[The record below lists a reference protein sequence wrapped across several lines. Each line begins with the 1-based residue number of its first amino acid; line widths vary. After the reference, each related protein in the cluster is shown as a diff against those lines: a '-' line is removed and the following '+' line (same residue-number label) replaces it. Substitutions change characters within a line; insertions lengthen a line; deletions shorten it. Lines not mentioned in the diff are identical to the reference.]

1 MPESPLTPSPYDVL
15 GVPPTATTHELRKAY
30 RRMLREAHPDTGGS
44 EARFHAVQRAWELV
58 GTSSSRAAYD
68 RGQVSVRHSA
78 AQPGASWVP
87 APPRARR
94 DSRPTAR
101 SYGHPGGWR
110 RERYLTLVREW
121 AGRGTD
127 IADPYDAALVRSA
140 PRELRHMLADAL
152 AEEATASTLATL
164 GIGYTLWHDVATD
177 VRAANPRFTGGVSK
191 VDHVVLG
198 PTGLFAVLS
207 EDWGGPVRARKGD
220 LIGEVLMPG
229 ERPMHQLSLEAKW
242 VARAAR
248 VKFTALVIVVPDD
261 ATDESLMVLGKM
273 RGVPS
278 VVVQRSRLLDL
289 LRNGLPGPEQTS
301 RGQIGGTELFDIRTR
316 LQNAIRFV

>member
-15 GVPPTATTHELRKAY
+15 GVPPTATHHELRKAY
-30 RRMLREAHPDTGGS
+30 RRMLRASHPDTGGS
-44 EARFHAVQRAWELV
+44 EARFHAVQHAWELI
-58 GTSSSRAAYD
+58 GTTSSRAAYD
-68 RGQVSVRHSA
+68 RGHVA
-78 AQPGASWVP
+78 AQPDASWVP
-87 APPRARR
+87 APPRSRR

-121 AGRGTD
+121 AGRGTEVT
-127 IADPYDAALVRSA
+127 DPYDAALVRSA

-177 VRAANPRFTGGVSK
+177 VSPANPRFSGGVAK
-191 VDHVVLG
+191 IDHLVIG
-198 PTGLFAVLS
+198 PSGLFAVLS
-207 EDWGGPVRARKGD
+207 EDWGGAVRARRGE
-220 LIGEVLMPG
+220 LIGDVLMPG
-229 ERPMHQLSLEAKW
+229 EKPMHQLALEAKW

-248 VKFTALVIVVPDD
+248 VRFTGLVIVVPDD
-261 ATDESLMVLGKM
+261 ATDESLMMLGKT

-289 LRNGLPGPEQTS
+289 MRNGLPGVP
-301 RGQIGGTELFDIRTR
+301 QIGGTELFDVRTR
-316 LQNAIRFV
+316 LQNTVRFV

>member
-15 GVPPTATTHELRKAY
+15 GVPATATSHELRKAY
-30 RRMLREAHPDTGGS
+30 RRMLRESHPDTGGT
-44 EARFHAVQRAWELV
+44 EARFHAVQHAWELV
-58 GTSSSRAAYD
+58 GTAASRAAYD
-68 RGQVSVRHSA
+68 RGHTA

-87 APPRARR
+87 APPRARK

-121 AGRGTD
+121 AGRGTE

-177 VRAANPRFTGGVSK
+177 VRTSNPRFTGGISK
-191 VDHVVLG
+191 IDHVVLG

-207 EDWGGPVRARKGD
+207 EDWGGPVKARKGD
-220 LIGEVLMPG
+220 LVGEVLMPG
-229 ERPMHQLSLEAKW
+229 ERPMHELSLEAKW

-248 VKFTALVIVVPDD
+248 VKFTGLVIVVPDD
-261 ATDESLMVLGKM
+261 ATDESLMLLGKM

-289 LRNGLPGPEQTS
+289 LRNGLPGM
-301 RGQIGGTELFDIRTR
+301 GQIGGTELFDVRTR
-316 LQNAIRFV
+316 LQAAIRFV

>member
-15 GVPPTATTHELRKAY
+15 GVSPTATTHELRKAY
-30 RRMLREAHPDTGGS
+30 RRMLREAHPDTGGT
-44 EARFHAVQRAWELV
+44 EARFHAVQRAWALV

-68 RGQVSVRHSA
+68 RGHVA

-87 APPRARR
+87 APPRARK

-121 AGRGTD
+121 AGRGAEVT
-127 IADPYDAALVRSA
+127 DPYDAALVRSA

-177 VRAANPRFTGGVSK
+177 VRAPNPRFSGGVSK
-191 VDHVVLG
+191 IDHVVLG

-207 EDWGGPVRARKGD
+207 EDWGGPVKARKGD
-220 LIGEVLMPG
+220 LIGEVLLPG
-229 ERPMHQLSLEAKW
+229 ERPMHQLSIEAKW

-261 ATDESLMVLGKM
+261 ATDESLMVLGRM

-289 LRNGLPGPEQTS
+289 LRNGLPGSEQ
-301 RGQIGGTELFDIRTR
+301 GQIGGTELFDIRTR

>member
-15 GVPPTATTHELRKAY
+15 GVSPTATHHELRKAY

-44 EARFHAVQRAWELV
+44 EDRFHAVQRAWELV
-58 GTSSSRAAYD
+58 GTSATRAAYD
-68 RGQVSVRHSA
+68 RGQVSGRHRA

-87 APPRARR
+87 APPRARK

-121 AGRGTD
+121 AGRGAEVT
-127 IADPYDAALVRSA
+127 DPYDAALVRSA

-164 GIGYTLWHDVATD
+164 GIGYTLWHDVATE
-177 VRAANPRFTGGVSK
+177 VRAGNPRFTGGVSK
-191 VDHVVLG
+191 IDHVVLG

-207 EDWGGPVRARKGD
+207 EDWGGPVKARKGD
-220 LIGEVLMPG
+220 LVGDVLMPG

-242 VARAAR
+242 VARSAR

-261 ATDESLMVLGKM
+261 ATDDSLMVLGKM

-289 LRNGLPGPEQTS
+289 LRNGLPGSGTA
-301 RGQIGGTELFDIRTR
+301 QIGGTELFDIRTR

>member
-1 MPESPLTPSPYDVL
+1 MPESPLTPSAYDVL
-15 GVPPTATTHELRKAY
+15 GVAPTATTHELRKAY

-44 EARFHAVQRAWELV
+44 ETRFHAVQHAWQLV

-68 RGQVSVRHSA
+68 RGHGL

-87 APPRARR
+87 APPRARN
-94 DSRPTAR
+94 DSRPPAR
-101 SYGHPGGWR
+101 SHGHPGGWR

-121 AGRGTD
+121 AGRGTE
-127 IADPYDAALVRSA
+127 ITDPYDQALVRSA

-164 GIGYTLWHDVATD
+164 GIGFTLWHDVATD
-177 VRAANPRFTGGVSK
+177 VRVGNPRFTGGVAK
-191 VDHVVLG
+191 IDHVVLG

-220 LIGEVLMPG
+220 LIGDVLMPG
-229 ERPMHQLSLEAKW
+229 ERPMHQLSVEAKW
-242 VARAAR
+242 VARVAR
-248 VKFTALVIVVPDD
+248 VKFTGLVIVVPDD
-261 ATDESLMVLGKM
+261 ATEESLMTLGKM

-289 LRNGLPGPEQTS
+289 MRNGLPGIA
-301 RGQIGGTELFDIRTR
+301 QIGGTELFDIRTR

>member
-15 GVPPTATTHELRKAY
+15 GVSPTATSHELRKAY

-44 EARFHAVQRAWELV
+44 EARFHAVQHAWQLV

-68 RGQVSVRHSA
+68 RGHSA

-101 SYGHPGGWR
+101 SHGHPGGWR

-121 AGRGTD
+121 AGRGTELT
-127 IADPYDAALVRSA
+127 DPYDAALVRSA

-177 VRAANPRFTGGVSK
+177 VRAANPRFTGGVAK
-191 VDHVVLG
+191 IDHVVLG

-207 EDWGGPVRARKGD
+207 EDWGGTVKARKGD
-220 LIGEVLMPG
+220 LIGDVLMTG
-229 ERPMHQLSLEAKW
+229 ERPMHQLSMEAKW

-248 VKFTALVIVVPDD
+248 VKFTGLVIVVPDD
-261 ATDESLMVLGKM
+261 AIEESLMVLGKM

-289 LRNGLPGPEQTS
+289 MRNGLPGAT
-301 RGQIGGTELFDIRTR
+301 QIGGTELFDIRTR
-316 LQNAIRFV
+316 LQNTIRFV